1 MGFIATVATGRVLP
15 LLPGFT
21 QHLSLHGVQ
30 LYHLSTCTN
39 TSARHDPAGFTQPTS
54 LTPPERFG
62 HRGVHESVHKSAHGS
77 VHESVRRLILR
88 WFNVL
93 SLNGM
98 NGTDGDGI

>member
-1 MGFIATVATGRVLP
+1 MGLIATVAAGRVLQ

-30 LYHLSTCTN
+30 FYHLSTCTN
-39 TSARHDPAGFTQPTS
+39 TSARHDPAGFTQPT
-54 LTPPERFG
+54 PPERFRR
-62 HRGVHESVHKSAHGS
+62 RGVHESVHKS
-77 VHESVRRLILR
+77 VHESVHRLILR